1 MVVVERMWGRHEKLA
16 TIGVLM
22 TQPRAVNDRTE
33 RARQCLQDPVMA
45 LEMVD
50 ALHLASASLPVGGF
64 AYSQGLEQAHA
75 SGLVQNRVQAA
86 QWIRDALL
94 LVQARQDL
102 PLWLACHDA
111 ATQRQWEILEQHAR
125 ALVALRESAEFRLES
140 QQMGYSLMQLYP
152 QWLSAEQM
160 PCHRLLEILA
170 RNYTAAHATL
180 AALRAMPWPVG
191 LTAYVWSW
199 LESQVMS
206 AVKILP
212 LGQRDGQWLFHEARS
227 WVAQAVQGARDV
239 DVNTA
244 GTAAFGLAL
253 LSTRHETQY
262 SRLFRS

>member
-1 MVVVERMWGRHEKLA
+1 MSQALSASNGS
-16 TIGVLM
+16 
-22 TQPRAVNDRTE
+22 D
-33 RARQCLQDPVMA
+33 QDPECRRDEMMA
-45 LEMVD
+45 LEMID
-50 ALHLASASLPVGGF
+50 ALHLASASLPIGGF

-86 QWIRDALL
+86 DWLRDALL
-94 LVQARQDL
+94 LVLARQDL

-111 ATQRQWEILEQHAR
+111 ATRANWEVLAQHTQS
-125 ALVALRESAEFRLES
+125 LVALRESAEFRLES

-152 QWLSAEQM
+152 QWVRPEDM
-160 PCHRLLEILA
+160 PCSAMQESLA

-180 AALRAMPWPVG
+180 TALRRMGWSVG
-191 LTAYVWSW
+191 LIAYIWSW
-199 LESQVMS
+199 LESQVMA

-212 LGQRDGQWLFHEARS
+212 LGQRDGQWLLHQARG

-239 DVNTA
+239 DANAA
-244 GTAAFGLAL
+244 GTAAFGLAM